1 MSKQGHLLRSLI
13 REIIHSNND
22 KQNLLEYVK
31 FFKSPDDDRPGNKQ
45 VILFSPNDKY
55 LEQGETHGKKSHA
68 IKHMSEFKPDIV
80 GGFLDT
86 AISKIKDSP
95 NIKIVNAKTAE
106 PIKDNPQLNR
116 GTMLNTFDR
125 INDKYELEEELT
137 EEEET
142 ILDIIKK
149 MTEKYQSDIET
160 LMEMSVDVDDIKDLE
175 ELKKTLSSN
184 QVIKF
189 TGLYHDR
196 KVTYYLDMTNTGLIA
211 KRGDLIATMFRIDKT
226 GANMEKV
233 AKYFSGTV
241 QLINENLLDAIKTFN
256 S

>member
-1 MSKQGHLLRSLI
+1 
-13 REIIHSNND
+13 
-22 KQNLLEYVK
+22 
-31 FFKSPDDDRPGNKQ
+31 
-45 VILFSPNDKY
+45 
-55 LEQGETHGKKSHA
+55 
-68 IKHMSEFKPDIV
+68 
-80 GGFLDT
+80 
-86 AISKIKDSP
+86 
-95 NIKIVNAKTAE
+95 
-106 PIKDNPQLNR
+106 
-116 GTMLNTFDR
+116 MLNTFDR
-125 INDKYELEEELT
+125 INDKYELEEELS

-149 MTEKYQSDIET
+149 MTDKYQSDIET

-175 ELKKTLSSN
+175 ELKKTLRSN

-189 TGLYHDR
+189 TGLYRDR